1 MPNHILENTTTGCRC
16 TVCLHTWPG
25 KPVALY
31 STPCPGVP
39 WYAWETAPAD
49 LKTKNQIKEL
59 GKRLKPNAQPAG
71 CIWYGKTA
79 SWIWLYNLDQ
89 TEARPAPTEMQIAA
103 IEKARAKQ
111 KQLRTC
117 KQCGEEQPSKWYLK
131 FGLCENCHFTNWLAE
146 QRQEATDWAR
156 KLLSQPE
163 TWLILDTETTGL
175 GEDAEIVQIAILNP
189 ATGDSFQ
196 TLVKPQ
202 NPIPLAATAIHGIK
216 DEMVQNAPDFPT
228 VYPHLV
234 ELLTGKT
241 IVIYN
246 ASFDTT
252 VLDQTAILYGINIPI
267 IPSKKIACA
276 MEQYS
281 QYIGEWSHYWK
292 SFKWQRLPAG
302 DHTALGDC
310 LATLQIIKRM
320 AQIDSVPSVSQ

>member
-25 KPVALY
+25 KPVATY
-31 STPCPGVP
+31 SSPCPGVP

-49 LKTKNQIKEL
+49 LKTKTQIKEL

-89 TEARPAPTEMQIAA
+89 TEARPAPTEKQIAA
-103 IEKARAKQ
+103 IEKARARQ

-117 KQCGEEQPSKWYLK
+117 KQCGVEQPSKYHLK
-131 FGLCENCHFTNWLAE
+131 IGLCEECYLENWIAE
-146 QRQEATDWAR
+146 QRQEATEWAR
-156 KLLSQPE
+156 KLLTQPQ

-202 NPIPLAATAIHGIK
+202 NPIPPAATAIHGIK
-216 DEMVQNAPDFPT
+216 DEMIQNAPDFPT
-228 VYPHLV
+228 IYPHLV

-246 ASFDTT
+246 SGFDTAM
-252 VLDQTAILYGINIPI
+252 LSQTAARYSLVININTT
-267 IPSKKIACA
+267 CA
-276 MEQYS
+276 MLWYA
-281 QYIGEWSHYWK
+281 QYIGEWSSYWK
-292 SFKWQRLPAG
+292 SFKWHRLPAG
-302 DHTALGDC
+302 DHSALGDC
-310 LATLQIIKRM
+310 LATLQIIKQM
-320 AQIDSVPSVSQ
+320 ASQENQ